1 MKLEDSFYHRSSWM
15 GVAIL
20 WVAFFHCG
28 LSVDVEP
35 VKFLKSIGYGGVD
48 IFIFASGLGCRY
60 SLTKNPDAISFFER
74 RARRILPTWWTFLI
88 ICWLLLEPQG
98 FDPPWQAFIGDA
110 LLIEGFAD
118 WHYTFNWYLSAML
131 MTYLLAPYLSS
142 LAARSSTLKSFLL
155 IELLMFAITIPF
167 WEHEHLMFVSRLPI
181 FYVGIVVATLAQRG
195 AIIDRRAAIGL
206 FSATTVGVIALFSCS
221 KIFPPGFLNDFGLW
235 WYPFILITPG
245 LCFGMSWTLS
255 KMPSTINKMLSTVGG
270 LSFEIYLV
278 HLLLMRIIEHKS
290 IAIDGV
296 EWLAWLAVVAI
307 GSVGLKFLVT
317 TLVRRFG
324 I

>member
-167 WEHEHLMFVSRLPI
+167 WKHEHLMFMSRLPI
-181 FYVGIVVATLAQRG
+181 FYFGITVAALAQRG

-206 FSATTVGVIALFSCS
+206 FIATTVGVIALVSCS
-221 KIFPPGFLNDFGLW
+221 KMFPPSFLNDFGLW
-235 WYPFILITPG
+235 WYPFILIAPG
-245 LCFGMSWTLS
+245 LCLGLSWILS
-255 KMPSTINKMLSTVGG
+255 RAPSSIDRALSTVGA

-278 HLLLMRIIEHKS
+278 HILLARIIQDRALALDDSGWLGFFAASMVGS
-290 IAIDGV
+290 I
-296 EWLAWLAVVAI
+296 
-307 GSVGLKFLVT
+307 GLKFLVT
-317 TLVRRFG
+317 TLERRLN